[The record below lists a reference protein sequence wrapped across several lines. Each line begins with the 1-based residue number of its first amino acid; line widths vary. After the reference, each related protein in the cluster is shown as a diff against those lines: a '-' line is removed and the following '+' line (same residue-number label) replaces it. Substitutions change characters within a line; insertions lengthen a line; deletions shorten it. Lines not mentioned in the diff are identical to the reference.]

1 VIAAALTFP
10 AYRKIA
16 QADGE
21 AWVACRPRFGM
32 GTSVPSALLR
42 GFNQIG
48 RTVLREDAALDA
60 VVRHFTG

>member
-1 VIAAALTFP
+1 VIAAALTLP
-10 AYRKIA
+10 AYRGIT

-21 AWVACRPRFGM
+21 VWVAYRPHFRM
-32 GTSVPSALLR
+32 GFSVPFATLR

-48 RTVLREDAALDA
+48 RTVLRDEAALDA